1 MAAQLLQVLVPPSEK
16 LVPATQLVMVVPPG
30 HAEPGGHVVH
40 CLFWVVVQAKV
51 SYVVAAHVAVQVLH
65 ALAPPSE

>member
-1 MAAQLLQVLVPPSEK
+1 ML
-16 LVPATQLVMVVPPG
+16 VPPG

-51 SYVVAAHVAVQVLH
+51 SYVVAVHVA
-65 ALAPPSE
+65 ALQLRGV